1 MDKSDI
7 QIKNAVV
14 HILDT
19 SLGMVVYSDAEPDYG
34 SDFADFLREHIYK
47 VYQSD
52 DIKSCCFL
60 EEDSKVLPLLRE
72 VQEEK
77 RDFISMSRELCGLL
91 YQIMCENAD
100 IPSADVAVV
109 SFEINTLPCLAI
121 LKLNYKESYTHATEA
136 GEKGNINTIIKYRSI
151 LPAGGQRLSEA
162 AVIQLSDFHIR
173 LLEKKYE
180 INGIKENYFS
190 KYFLG
195 CHAQI
200 SQKARLAVVEKAVQ
214 SVQKEF
220 LNESEQFE
228 EHMKA
233 KSIIHNEMQEQ
244 GSISIPEVAKKV
256 FENNE
261 AMHEKFREKIEK
273 YNIPEEDVITPMNEA
288 TTKKFTKQHLTT
300 DTGIEIKIP
309 MEQYNS
315 TDNIEFM
322 TNEDGT
328 ISMLIK
334 NIGHITSK

>member
-1 MDKSDI
+1 MDKSEI
-7 QIKNAVV
+7 QIKNIVV
-14 HILDT
+14 HILDA
-19 SLGMVVYSDAEPDYG
+19 SLGTAVYSDEEPEYG
-34 SDFADFLREHIYK
+34 SDFGDFLREHIYR

-52 DIKSCCFL
+52 DIKNCRFL
-60 EEDSKVLPLLRE
+60 EDSTVYTLLQE
-72 VQEEK
+72 VMEEK
-77 RDFISMSRELCGLL
+77 KDFLSMSKELCGML
-91 YQIMCENAD
+91 YNILKENTD

-109 SFEINTLPCLAI
+109 YFEVNMVPNLAI
-121 LKLNYKESYTHATEA
+121 LKMNYKSGYTHATETR
-136 GEKGNINTIIKYRSI
+136 ENKNVNRIIQYHSI
-151 LPAGGQRLSEA
+151 LPAGNQKLSEA
-162 AVIQLSDFHIR
+162 AVINLSDFQIR

-180 INGIKENYFS
+180 INNVKENYFS
-190 KYFLG
+190 KRFLG
-195 CHAQI
+195 CSTEI
-200 SQKARLAVVEKAVQ
+200 SQKARLAAVEKAVQ

-233 KSIIHNEMQEQ
+233 KSIIHNEIEQQ
-244 GSISIPEVAKKV
+244 GSISIPEVAAKV

-261 AMHEKFREKIEK
+261 AMHEKFKEKIEK
-273 YNIPEEDVITPMNEA
+273 YNIPEESVIEPKNET
-288 TTKKFTKQHLTT
+288 TTKKFAKQHLTT

-334 NIGHITSK
+334 NIEHIMSK